1 MYNFLVYICKNHS
14 TTYKL
19 IIIFLF
25 HSVKQI
31 NYSYWKT
38 CESSRLVKYTYNIDQ
53 ISSTTEFQSTASSQK
68 ATGISYRQYAY
79 RFKFQSTSSSQ
90 KATNAIHPVRY
101 AYKISIHSFLA
112 ESDMFISVSWT
123 ISSRFQST
131 ASSQKATAERTTY
144 ESQTQFQ
151 STASSQKATPTPPN
165 TSESLIWFQ
174 STASSQKATISQPH
188 SAWDVAI
195 SIHSFLAESDYPEGS
210 LLTEPSYFNPQ
221 LPRRKRR
228 ETTVTI
234 MMTANFNPQLPR
246 RKRHSRHGP
255 GQVWVIFQSTASSQK
270 ATAKRCMRSLVL
282 TFQSTASSQK
292 ATS

>member
-90 KATNAIHPVRY
+90 KATNAIRPVRY

-112 ESDMFISVSWT
+112 ESDAKAHPAKFHKY
-123 ISSRFQST
+123 RFQST
-131 ASSQKATAERTTY
+131 ASSQKATDSGGEIPVY
-144 ESQTQFQ
+144 YWEFQ
-151 STASSQKATPTPPN
+151 STASSQKATWGYFCV
-165 TSESLIWFQ
+165 SWHGF
-174 STASSQKATISQPH
+174 
-188 SAWDVAI
+188 D
-195 SIHSFLAESDYPEGS
+195 
-210 LLTEPSYFNPQ
+210 FNPQ

-228 ETTVTI
+228 
-234 MMTANFNPQLPR
+234 
-246 RKRHSRHGP
+246 
-255 GQVWVIFQSTASSQK
+255 
-270 ATAKRCMRSLVL
+270 
-282 TFQSTASSQK
+282 
-292 ATS
+292 

>member
-1 MYNFLVYICKNHS
+1 MRI
-14 TTYKL
+14 
-19 IIIFLF
+19 
-25 HSVKQI
+25 
-31 NYSYWKT
+31 
-38 CESSRLVKYTYNIDQ
+38 
-53 ISSTTEFQSTASSQK
+53 FQSTASSQK
-68 ATGISYRQYAY
+68 ATFESFGLGKTVQ
-79 RFKFQSTSSSQ
+79 
-90 KATNAIHPVRY
+90 
-101 AYKISIHSFLA
+101 ISIHSFLA

-144 ESQTQFQ
+144 ESQTQ
-151 STASSQKATPTPPN
+151 
-165 TSESLIWFQ
+165 FQ

-255 GQVWVIFQSTASSQK
+255 GQV
-270 ATAKRCMRSLVL
+270 
-282 TFQSTASSQK
+282 
-292 ATS
+292 